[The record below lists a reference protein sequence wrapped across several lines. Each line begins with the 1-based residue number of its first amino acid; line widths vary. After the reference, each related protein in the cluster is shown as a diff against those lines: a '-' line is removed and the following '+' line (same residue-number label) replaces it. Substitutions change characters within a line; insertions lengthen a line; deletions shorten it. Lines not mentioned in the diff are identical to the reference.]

1 MGKRRK
7 QKEIPMHVKRKA
19 VADWRAGR
27 RTAEEIGKT
36 LGRSKATVGYWA
48 KNNFPE
54 VERSESGLPTKKPGM
69 RKVQAAR
76 AKSLVATAFECPHC
90 GGRVKTEAEVRRT
103 G

>member
-54 VERSESGLPTKKPGM
+54 VTRSTSGLPTKKPGM

-76 AKSLVATAFECPHC
+76 AKALVATGYECPHC
-90 GGRVKTEAEVRRT
+90 SGKITLEAT